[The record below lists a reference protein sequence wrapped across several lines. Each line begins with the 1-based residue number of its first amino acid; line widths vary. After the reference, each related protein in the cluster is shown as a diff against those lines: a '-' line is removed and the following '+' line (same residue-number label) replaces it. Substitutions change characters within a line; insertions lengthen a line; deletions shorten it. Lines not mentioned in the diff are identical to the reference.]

1 MYSTQKGQVLLI
13 IILIMIVALTVGL
26 SVAVRSIT
34 NIKLTVDSSNSQKA
48 FQAAEAG
55 IEEVLG
61 SNTSA
66 NIVAQ
71 NFSPGVVINNVTITQ
86 VSGSN
91 VAGSTFYYLEN
102 NGLAVSQ
109 DDGTDIWLSTYN
121 SDPIQRYQNPWS
133 GNLTVYWGKGN
144 NACSDAALEIMIIS
158 GSITAP
164 SFARYAVDP
173 CGSRTIGSTGNHFSI
188 ANATSQKVSSQQF
201 YYVSTITINSGL
213 IARIVPLYTSTPIA
227 ISADNAS
234 SFPSQGR
241 IIISSAT
248 AGTATRKLIFFQ
260 GYDSIP
266 SEFFYSLFST
276 Q

>member
-1 MYSTQKGQVLLI
+1 MRNTQKGQVLLI
-13 IILIMIVALTVGL
+13 VILIMIVALTVGL

-34 NIKLTVDSSNSQKA
+34 NIKLTADSSDSQKA

-66 NIVAQ
+66 NITAQ
-71 NFSPGVVINNVTITQ
+71 NFSPGVVLNVTVTQ
-86 VSGSN
+86 VSGG
-91 VAGSTFYYLEN
+91 ATTGSTFYYLEN
-102 NGLAVSQ
+102 NGLAINQ

-121 SDPIQRYQNPWS
+121 SDPTLRYQNPWS
-133 GNLTVYWGKGN
+133 GHLTVYWGKST

-173 CGSRTIGSTGNHFSI
+173 CGARTIGSTGNHFSV
-188 ANATSQKVSSQQF
+188 ANTTAQKVSGQQF
-201 YYVSTITINSGL
+201 YYVASVTVNSGL
-213 IARIVPLYTSTPIA
+213 IARIVPLYSSTPIA
-227 ISADNAS
+227 ISADNAPN
-234 SFPSQGR
+234 FPSQGR
-241 IIISSAT
+241 IITSSAT
-248 AGTATRKLIFFQ
+248 AGTATRKLVFFQ